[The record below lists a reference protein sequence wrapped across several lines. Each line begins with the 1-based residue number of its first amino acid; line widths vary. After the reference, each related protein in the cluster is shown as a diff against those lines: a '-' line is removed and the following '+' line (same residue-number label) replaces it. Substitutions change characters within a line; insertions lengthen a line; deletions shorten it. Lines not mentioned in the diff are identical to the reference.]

1 MASDKYTISAII
13 KVFDEAT
20 GPLKKVG
27 AGLGG
32 LGAQMGRAGE
42 KMNQWGNTLST
53 RVTLPL
59 VGFATLAVRAFDQ
72 SEKAIAGVRQGLLS
86 TGNAAGKTVDEL
98 VKMSADMQKKTLFG
112 DDEIL
117 AGATAQLLTFTN
129 IAGKEFD
136 RTQQAALDVA
146 TKLSMTSGGTKD
158 LTGTAIML
166 GKALND
172 PVGNLGALS
181 RSGIQFSDDQKKV
194 IKTLWE
200 TGKRAEAQR
209 VILAELEKQYGGTA
223 EAAAKAGLG
232 PMQQFMNQLDDTME
246 VIGGKLLPILVKL
259 TEKLKS
265 VLDWF
270 NGLDES
276 TKDFLITTVM
286 IVAALGPVLKVMGS
300 LISIIKAARAV
311 TLLFNAALWANP
323 LTWLVAGLAAVSYA
337 IYKLI
342 FDFEAV
348 LGAAKSFWNF
358 IRENDRSIKMGPSGG
373 AKGGRTK
380 QADLGLDM
388 DPIAKRVLSRESRTD
403 INLTVTAENG
413 AGVSV
418 DNINK
423 KSGNSNVKLDTRTG
437 RLKVGMK
444 TLGVEG

>member
-1 MASDKYTISAII
+1 MQKIG
-13 KVFDEAT
+13 K
-20 GPLKKVG
+20 GMG
-27 AGLGG
+27 A

-42 KMNQWGNTLST
+42 KMSQWGNTLST

-59 VGFATLAVRAFDQ
+59 VGIGALAVRAFDK
-72 SEKAIAGVRQGLLS
+72 SEKAIAGVRQGILS
-86 TGNAAGKTVDEL
+86 TGGAAGKTVEEL
-98 VKMSADMQKKTLFG
+98 VRLSAQMQKKTLFG

-129 IAGKEFD
+129 IANKEFD
-136 RTQQAALDVA
+136 RTQQAVLDVA

-181 RSGIQFSDDQKKV
+181 RSGIQFSDDQKQV
-194 IKTLWE
+194 IKSLWE
-200 TGKRAEAQR
+200 TGQRAEAQR

-276 TKDFLITTVM
+276 TQDFLISAAM
-286 IVAALGPVLKVMGS
+286 IVAVLGPALKVFGG
-300 LISIIKAARAV
+300 LLGVIGDLTKA
-311 TLLFNAALWANP
+311 TWLFNSALWANP
-323 LTWLVAGLAAVSYA
+323 ITWILMGIGALAFALYQLIFNFEEVRQSAISAWDAVAGFMNAKFGEGTMTRVASMENRVSMPDIGMNVA
-337 IYKLI
+337 GSK
-342 FDFEAV
+342 
-348 LGAAKSFWNF
+348 
-358 IRENDRSIKMGPSGG
+358 
-373 AKGGRTK
+373 K
-380 QADLGLDM
+380 Q
-388 DPIAKRVLSRESRTD
+388 ESKTD
-403 INLTVTAENG
+403 INLTVTAKDG
-413 AGVSV
+413 AGVTV
-418 DNINK
+418 DGIKK
-423 KSGNSNVKLDTRTG
+423 KSGNANVKLDTRTG
-437 RLKVGMK
+437 GLAPAMGTAVRG
-444 TLGVEG
+444 

>member
-1 MASDKYTISAII
+1 MASDKYQISAII

-72 SEKAIAGVRQGLLS
+72 SEKAIAGVRQGIIS
-86 TGNAAGKTVDEL
+86 TGSAAGKTVEDLTKLATQME
-98 VKMSADMQKKTLFG
+98 KKTLFG

-172 PVGNLGALS
+172 PVSNLGALS
-181 RSGIQFSDDQKKV
+181 RSGIQFSDEQKKV

-223 EAAAKAGLG
+223 EAAAKAGIG
-232 PMQQFMNQLDDTME
+232 PMQQFMNQLNNTME
-246 VIGGKLLPILVKL
+246 VIGGKLIPILGKL
-259 TEKLKS
+259 TEKLS
-265 VLDWF
+265 SALDWF

-276 TKDFLITTVM
+276 TKDFLMTAGM
-286 IVAALGPVLKVMGS
+286 IVAALGPVLKVLSSVISVVTGIRKAFILLNLTLGAGPLG
-300 LISIIKAARAV
+300 LI
-311 TLLFNAALWANP
+311 LLGIAAL
-323 LTWLVAGLAAVSYA
+323 SYA
-337 IYKLI
+337 LYKLI
-342 FDFEAV
+342 FDFESVRQGAISAWDAV
-348 LGAAKSFWNF
+348 AGFMNAKFGEGTMTRVASM
-358 IRENDRSIKMGPSGG
+358 ENRQAMPDIGMSVAG
-373 AKGGRTK
+373 AKKSMT
-380 QADLGLDM
+380 Q
-388 DPIAKRVLSRESRTD
+388 TD
-403 INLTVTAENG
+403 INISVSAKDGSEAKVDKVQQKS
-413 AGVSV
+413 AGG
-418 DNINK
+418 
-423 KSGNSNVKLDTRTG
+423 SGLDQRTG
-437 RLKVGMK
+437 RIKVSMEPA
-444 TLGVEG
+444 GVRG

>member
-1 MASDKYTISAII
+1 MACQL
-13 KVFDEAT
+13 
-20 GPLKKVG
+20 P
-27 AGLGG
+27 
-32 LGAQMGRAGE
+32 
-42 KMNQWGNTLST
+42 T
-53 RVTLPL
+53 R
-59 VGFATLAVRAFDQ
+59 G
-72 SEKAIAGVRQGLLS
+72 
-86 TGNAAGKTVDEL
+86 
-98 VKMSADMQKKTLFG
+98 
-112 DDEIL
+112 
-117 AGATAQLLTFTN
+117 
-129 IAGKEFD
+129 
-136 RTQQAALDVA
+136 QAALDVA

-232 PMQQFMNQLDDTME
+232 PMQQFMNQLNNTME
-246 VIGGKLLPILVKL
+246 VIGGKLIPVLGKL
-259 TEKLKS
+259 TEKLS
-265 VLDWF
+265 SALEWF
-270 NGLDES
+270 DGLDDS

-286 IVAALGPVLKVMGS
+286 IVAALGPVLKVMGT

-388 DPIAKRVLSRESRTD
+388 DPIAQRVLSRESMTDIGQSVAGAKKSVNQTD
-403 INLTVTAENG
+403 INISVSAKDGSEAKVDKVQQKGSGG
-413 AGVSV
+413 AS
-418 DNINK
+418 
-423 KSGNSNVKLDTRTG
+423 LDQRTG
-437 RLKVGMK
+437 RIKVGMK